1 MLPPTVSER
10 ARRADAVA
18 ARRPGTGGGTG
29 RFGRVSTT
37 DTGWNFAD
45 LWETVARQI
54 PDALAQ
60 QQGDR
65 THTWADFNRRAN
77 GVAAALLA
85 DPTAVEQA
93 KVAQYLYN
101 SPEYLESVFAAF
113 KAGHAVV
120 NTNYRY
126 AADELVYLWD
136 NADAT
141 AVVFHGTFAEQCD
154 AVRARVPEV
163 RTWLWVDDGS
173 GPCPD
178 WATPYEAAA
187 GAGTDDDVRGD
198 WGRSGDHLLLLYTG
212 GTTGMPKGVM
222 WRQDDLFNVLDAN
235 NKKRL
240 PPEQD
245 LDAVAD
251 RISKAGP
258 RNMPAAP
265 LMHGTGLFNALSNL
279 MIGGSITTM
288 EGRHF
293 SAEEFLD
300 DVVRYGINSTSI
312 VGDAFAKPILR
323 ALDAEP
329 DRWDISSLRV
339 IVSSGVMWSKETKEG
354 LLRHNPRLIMV
365 DSLGS
370 SEAIGMATNT
380 TTADSSGETAKF
392 VLSPTSRVV
401 TDDGRDVVPGS
412 GELGRVALR
421 GRTPIGYYKDETKSA
436 QTFVVIDGERY
447 SIPGDYATVEAD
459 GTVTLLG
466 RGSQCINT
474 GGEKVY
480 PEEVEECLKL
490 HPAVADAAVVG
501 VPDDKWGEAIT
512 ALVEPHEG
520 ASVDG
525 DELIAHVK
533 GRLAAYKAP
542 KRVVVVSSI
551 GRAANGKLD
560 YKKLRSDA
568 IAPPV
573 AAGTENPA

>member
-1 MLPPTVSER
+1 VTHEN
-10 ARRADAVA
+10 
-18 ARRPGTGGGTG
+18 
-29 RFGRVSTT
+29 
-37 DTGWNFAD
+37 GWNFAD
-45 LWETVARQI
+45 LWEAIADRI

-65 THTWADFNRRAN
+65 VVTWAEFNRRAN
-77 GVAAALLA
+77 GIAGTLLDAGVA
-85 DPTAVEQA
+85 EQD

-101 SPEYLESVFAAF
+101 APEYLESIFGAF
-113 KAGHAVV
+113 KAGLAVV

-136 NADAT
+136 NADVV
-141 AVVFHGTFAEQCD
+141 AVVFHGTFTDQIEQIRD
-154 AVRARVPEV
+154 RVPRV

-173 GPCPD
+173 GSCPD
-178 WATPYEAAA
+178 WATPYETAA
-187 GAGTDDDVRGD
+187 GQGTDDDVAGP

-222 WRQDDLFNVLDAN
+222 WRQDDLFGVLDAN
-235 NKKRL
+235 NKQRM

-245 LDAVAD
+245 LDAVRE
-251 RISKAGP
+251 RITKPGP
-258 RNMPAAP
+258 KNMPAAP
-265 LMHGTGLFNALSNL
+265 LMHGTGLFNVISNL
-279 MIGGSITTM
+279 MVGGSITTM

-300 DVVRYGINSTSI
+300 SVQQHRINSTAI

-329 DRWDISSLRV
+329 DRWDISTLRV
-339 IVSSGVMWSKETKEG
+339 IVSSGVMWSKESKDG
-354 LLRHNPRLIMV
+354 LLRHNGRLIMV

-380 TTADSSGETAKF
+380 TSGEVGGETARFK
-392 VLSPTSRVV
+392 LGANTRVV

-412 GELGRVALR
+412 GELGRVAQR
-421 GRTPIGYYKDETKSA
+421 GFTPIGYYKDEAKSA
-436 QTFVVIDGERY
+436 QTFVTIDGERY

-459 GTVTLLG
+459 GTVVLLG

-501 VPDDKWGEAIT
+501 LPDEKWGQSIT
-512 ALVEPHEG
+512 ALVEPHAG
-520 ASVDG
+520 MTIDDAD
-525 DELIAHVK
+525 LIAHVK
-533 GRLAAYKAP
+533 AHLAAYKAP
-542 KRVVVVSSI
+542 KRVFEIGTV

-560 YKKLRSDA
+560 YRRLTADA
-568 IAPPV
+568 AAFADTAP
-573 AAGTENPA
+573 A

>member
-1 MLPPTVSER
+1 MT
-10 ARRADAVA
+10 
-18 ARRPGTGGGTG
+18 
-29 RFGRVSTT
+29 TT
-37 DTGWNFAD
+37 DGGWNFAD
-45 LWETVARQI
+45 LWETIAHRI

-60 QQGDR
+60 QQGER
-65 THTWADFNRRAN
+65 THTWAEFNRRAN
-77 GVAAALLA
+77 GIAAALLGPDSA
-85 DPTAVEQA
+85 EQD

-101 SPEYLESVFAAF
+101 SPEYLESIFAAF
-113 KAGHAVV
+113 KAGFAVV

-141 AVVFHGTFAEQCD
+141 AVVFHGAFAEQCD
-154 AVRARVPEV
+154 TIRDRVPKV
-163 RTWLWVDDGS
+163 RTWLWVDDAT

-187 GAGTDDDVRGD
+187 GAGTAANVEGP

-222 WRQDDLFNVLDAN
+222 WRQDDLFGVLDAN
-235 NKKRL
+235 NKKRM
-240 PPEQD
+240 PPEED
-245 LDAVAD
+245 LDAVAE
-251 RISKAGP
+251 RIVKAGP

-279 MIGGSITTM
+279 MVGGSITTM

-300 DVVRYGINSTSI
+300 GVEHYGINSTSI

-329 DRWDISSLRV
+329 HRWDISTLRV

-380 TTADSSGETAKF
+380 TTSESSGETAKF
-392 VLSPTSRVV
+392 ELSPTSRVV
-401 TDDGRDVVPGS
+401 TDDGRDVAPGS

-421 GRTPIGYYKDETKSA
+421 GRTPIGYYKDEAKSA
-436 QTFVVIDGERY
+436 QTFVTIDGERY

-490 HPAVADAAVVG
+490 HPAVADVAVVG
-501 VPDDKWGEAIT
+501 LPDEKWGEAIT
-512 ALVEPHEG
+512 ALVEPHVG
-520 ASVDG
+520 HTVDEV
-525 DELIAHVK
+525 DLITHVK
-533 GRLAAYKAP
+533 SRLAAYKAP
-542 KRVVVVSSI
+542 KRIVTVSSI

-560 YKKLRSDA
+560 YKRLRADA
-568 IAPPV
+568 LDHRDGSPV
-573 AAGTENPA
+573 ASPIQMS